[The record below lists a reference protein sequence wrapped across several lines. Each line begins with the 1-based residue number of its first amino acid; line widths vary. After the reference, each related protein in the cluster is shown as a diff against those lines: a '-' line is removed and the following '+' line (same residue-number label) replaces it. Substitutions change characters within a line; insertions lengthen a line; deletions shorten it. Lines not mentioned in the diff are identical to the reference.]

1 MNNLRKDLNLIA
13 NLIED
18 DAKIIDIGCGDGELL
33 DFLNKNKNAK
43 IQGLEID
50 QKKVNKCVAKGLS
63 VIQGDADKD
72 LSLYP
77 EKSFEYV
84 ILSQTIQATLE
95 PKKILSEL
103 TRIGEK
109 VIVSIPNFGFWR
121 VRLDLLF
128 KGKMPITRKLNST
141 WFDTDNIHLCTI
153 FDFLELC
160 DQLNLKVK
168 QTVTIT
174 SKKQKKFSGKPS
186 IKENIFAE
194 EAIFLIQH

>member
-18 DAKIIDIGCGDGELL
+18 NSKIIDIGCGDGELL
-33 DFLNKNKNAK
+33 DFLSKNKNAR

-95 PKKILSEL
+95 PKKILYEL

-109 VIVSIPNFGFWR
+109 VIVSIPNFGFWK

-153 FDFLELC
+153 LDFLELC
-160 DQLNLKVK
+160 DQLNLTVK

-174 SKKQKKFSGKPS
+174 SKKQKKFTGKPS

-194 EAIFLIQH
+194 EAIFLIQD

>member
-18 DAKIIDIGCGDGELL
+18 NSKIIDIGCGDGELL

-95 PKKILSEL
+95 PKKILYEL

-109 VIVSIPNFGFWR
+109 VIVSIPNFGFWK

-153 FDFLELC
+153 LDFLELC
-160 DQLNLKVK
+160 DQLNLTVK

-174 SKKQKKFSGKPS
+174 SKKQKNLLGNLVLKKIYLLKKLF
-186 IKENIFAE
+186 F
-194 EAIFLIQH
+194 

>member
-13 NLIED
+13 NLID
-18 DAKIIDIGCGDGELL
+18 DNSKIIDIGCGNGELL

-95 PKKILSEL
+95 PKKILYEL

-109 VIVSIPNFGFWR
+109 VIVSIPNFGFWK

-160 DQLNLKVK
+160 DQLNLTVK

-194 EAIFLIQH
+194 EAIFLIQD

>member
-13 NLIED
+13 NLIKD
-18 DAKIIDIGCGDGELL
+18 NSKIIDIGCGDGELL
-33 DFLNKNKNAK
+33 DFLSKNKNAK

-109 VIVSIPNFGFWR
+109 VIVSIPNFGFWK
-121 VRLDLLF
+121 VRFDLLF

-141 WFDTDNIHLCTI
+141 WFDTHNIHLCTI
-153 FDFLELC
+153 LDFLELC

-174 SKKQKKFSGKPS
+174 SKKQKKFSGKPN

>member
-18 DAKIIDIGCGDGELL
+18 NSKIIDIGCGDGELL

-95 PKKILSEL
+95 PKKILYEL

-109 VIVSIPNFGFWR
+109 VIVSIPNFGFWK

-153 FDFLELC
+153 LDFLELC
-160 DQLNLKVK
+160 DQLNLTVK

-174 SKKQKKFSGKPS
+174 SKKQKKFTGKPS

>member
-18 DAKIIDIGCGDGELL
+18 NSKIIDIGCGDGELL

-95 PKKILSEL
+95 PKKILYEL

-109 VIVSIPNFGFWR
+109 VIVSIPNFGFWK

-153 FDFLELC
+153 LDFLELC
-160 DQLNLKVK
+160 DQLNLTVK

>member
-33 DFLNKNKNAK
+33 DFLSKNKNAK

-95 PKKILSEL
+95 PKKILYEL

-109 VIVSIPNFGFWR
+109 VIVSIPNFGFWK

-153 FDFLELC
+153 LDFLELC
-160 DQLNLKVK
+160 DQLNLTVK

-174 SKKQKKFSGKPS
+174 SKKQKKFTGKPS

-194 EAIFLIQH
+194 EAIFLIQD

>member
-18 DAKIIDIGCGDGELL
+18 NSKIIDIGCGDGELL

-95 PKKILSEL
+95 PKKILYEL

-109 VIVSIPNFGFWR
+109 VIVSIPNFGFWK

-194 EAIFLIQH
+194 EAIFLIQD

>member
-18 DAKIIDIGCGDGELL
+18 NSKIIDIGCGDGELL

-109 VIVSIPNFGFWR
+109 AIISIPNFGFWK

-153 FDFLELC
+153 LDFLELC
-160 DQLNLKVK
+160 DQLNLTVK

-174 SKKQKKFSGKPS
+174 SKKQKKFTGKPS

-194 EAIFLIQH
+194 EAIFLIQD

>member
-33 DFLNKNKNAK
+33 DFLSKNKNAK

-109 VIVSIPNFGFWR
+109 VIVSIPNFGFWK

-153 FDFLELC
+153 LDFLELC

>member
-18 DAKIIDIGCGDGELL
+18 NSKIIDIGCGDGELL

-95 PKKILSEL
+95 PKKILYEL

-109 VIVSIPNFGFWR
+109 VIVSIPNFGFWK

-153 FDFLELC
+153 LDFLELC
-160 DQLNLKVK
+160 DQLNLTVK

-194 EAIFLIQH
+194 EAIFLIQD

>member
-18 DAKIIDIGCGDGELL
+18 NSKIIDIGCGDGELL
-33 DFLNKNKNAK
+33 DFLNKSKNAK

-95 PKKILSEL
+95 PKKILYEL

-109 VIVSIPNFGFWR
+109 VIVSIPNFGFWK

-141 WFDTDNIHLCTI
+141 WFDTYNIHLFTI
-153 FDFLELC
+153 LDFLELC
-160 DQLNLKVK
+160 DQLNLTVK

-174 SKKQKKFSGKPS
+174 SKKQKKFTGKPS

-194 EAIFLIQH
+194 EAIFLIQD

>member
-18 DAKIIDIGCGDGELL
+18 NSKIIDIGCGDGELL
-33 DFLNKNKNAK
+33 DFLNKNKNDK

-95 PKKILSEL
+95 PKKILYEL

-109 VIVSIPNFGFWR
+109 VIVSIPNFGFWK

-153 FDFLELC
+153 LDFLELC
-160 DQLNLKVK
+160 DQLNLTVK

-174 SKKQKKFSGKPS
+174 SKKQKKFTGKPS

-194 EAIFLIQH
+194 EAIFLIQD

>member
-18 DAKIIDIGCGDGELL
+18 NSKIIDIGCGDGELL

-109 VIVSIPNFGFWR
+109 VIVSIPNFGFWK

-153 FDFLELC
+153 LDFLELC
-160 DQLNLKVK
+160 DQLNLTVK

-174 SKKQKKFSGKPS
+174 SKKQKKFTGKPS

-194 EAIFLIQH
+194 EAIFLIQD

>member
-33 DFLNKNKNAK
+33 DFLSKNKNAK

-95 PKKILSEL
+95 PKKILYEL

-109 VIVSIPNFGFWR
+109 VIVSIPNFGFWK

-194 EAIFLIQH
+194 EAIFLIQD

>member
-18 DAKIIDIGCGDGELL
+18 NSKIIDIGCGDGELL

-109 VIVSIPNFGFWR
+109 AIISIPNFGFWK

-153 FDFLELC
+153 LDFLELC
-160 DQLNLKVK
+160 DQLRLTVK

>member
-18 DAKIIDIGCGDGELL
+18 NSKIIDIGCGDGELL

-95 PKKILSEL
+95 PKKILYEL

-109 VIVSIPNFGFWR
+109 VIVSIPNFGFWK

-153 FDFLELC
+153 LDFLELC
-160 DQLNLKVK
+160 DQLNLTVK

-174 SKKQKKFSGKPS
+174 SKKQKKFTGKPS

-194 EAIFLIQH
+194 EAIFLIQD

>member
-18 DAKIIDIGCGDGELL
+18 NSKIIDIGCGDGELL
-33 DFLNKNKNAK
+33 DFLSKNKNAR

-109 VIVSIPNFGFWR
+109 AIISIPNFGFWK

-153 FDFLELC
+153 LDFLELC
-160 DQLNLKVK
+160 DQLRLTVK

>member
-33 DFLNKNKNAK
+33 DFLSKNKNAK

-109 VIVSIPNFGFWR
+109 VIVSIPNFGFWK

-153 FDFLELC
+153 LDFLELC
-160 DQLNLKVK
+160 DQLNLTVK

>member
-18 DAKIIDIGCGDGELL
+18 NSKIIDIGCGDGELL
-33 DFLNKNKNAK
+33 DFLKKNKNAK

-95 PKKILSEL
+95 PKKILYEL

-109 VIVSIPNFGFWR
+109 VIVSIPNFGFWK

-153 FDFLELC
+153 LDFLELC
-160 DQLNLKVK
+160 DQLNLTVK
-168 QTVTIT
+168 QTVTIA

-194 EAIFLIQH
+194 EAIFLIQD

>member
-18 DAKIIDIGCGDGELL
+18 NSKIIDIGCGDGELL

-95 PKKILSEL
+95 PKKILYEL

-109 VIVSIPNFGFWR
+109 VIVSIPNFGFWK

-153 FDFLELC
+153 LDFLELC
-160 DQLNLKVK
+160 DQLNLTVK
-168 QTVTIT
+168 QTVTIA

-186 IKENIFAE
+186 IKENILAE
-194 EAIFLIQH
+194 EAIFLIQD

>member
-33 DFLNKNKNAK
+33 DFLSKNKNAK

-109 VIVSIPNFGFWR
+109 VIVSIPNFGFWK

-153 FDFLELC
+153 LDFLELC
-160 DQLNLKVK
+160 DQLNLTVK

-174 SKKQKKFSGKPS
+174 SKKQKKFTGKPS

>member
-18 DAKIIDIGCGDGELL
+18 NSKIIDIGCGDGELL
-33 DFLNKNKNAK
+33 DFLSKNKNAR

-109 VIVSIPNFGFWR
+109 AIISIPNFGFWK

-153 FDFLELC
+153 LDFLELC
-160 DQLNLKVK
+160 DQLNLTVK

-174 SKKQKKFSGKPS
+174 SKKQKKFTGKPS

-194 EAIFLIQH
+194 EAIFLIQD

>member
-18 DAKIIDIGCGDGELL
+18 NSKIIDIGCGDGELL

-95 PKKILSEL
+95 PKKILHEL

-109 VIVSIPNFGFWR
+109 VIVSIPNFGFWK

-153 FDFLELC
+153 LDFLELC
-160 DQLNLKVK
+160 DQLNLTVK

-174 SKKQKKFSGKPS
+174 SKKQKKF
-186 IKENIFAE
+186 
-194 EAIFLIQH
+194 

>member
-18 DAKIIDIGCGDGELL
+18 NSKIIDIGCGDGELL

-95 PKKILSEL
+95 PKKILYEL

-109 VIVSIPNFGFWR
+109 VIVSIPNFGFWK

-153 FDFLELC
+153 LDFLELC
-160 DQLNLKVK
+160 DQLNLTVK

-174 SKKQKKFSGKPS
+174 SKKQKNLLGNPS

-194 EAIFLIQH
+194 EAIFLIQD

>member
-18 DAKIIDIGCGDGELL
+18 NSKIIDIGCGDGELL

-95 PKKILSEL
+95 PKKILYEL

-109 VIVSIPNFGFWR
+109 VIVSIPNFGFWK

-153 FDFLELC
+153 LDFLELC
-160 DQLNLKVK
+160 DQLNLTVK

-174 SKKQKKFSGKPS
+174 SKKQKKFTGKPS
-186 IKENIFAE
+186 IKENIFVD
-194 EAIFLIQH
+194 

>member
-18 DAKIIDIGCGDGELL
+18 NSKIIDIGCGDGELL
-33 DFLNKNKNAK
+33 DFLNKSKNAK

-95 PKKILSEL
+95 PKKILYEL

-109 VIVSIPNFGFWR
+109 VIVSIPNFGFWK

-153 FDFLELC
+153 LDFLELC
-160 DQLNLKVK
+160 DQLNLTVK

-174 SKKQKKFSGKPS
+174 SKKQKKFTGKPS

-194 EAIFLIQH
+194 EAIFLIQD

>member
-18 DAKIIDIGCGDGELL
+18 NSKIIDIGCGDGELL
-33 DFLNKNKNAK
+33 DFLNKSKNAK

-95 PKKILSEL
+95 PKKILYEL

-109 VIVSIPNFGFWR
+109 VIVSIPNFGFWK

-153 FDFLELC
+153 LDFLELC
-160 DQLNLKVK
+160 DQLNLTVK

-194 EAIFLIQH
+194 EAIFLIQD

>member
-33 DFLNKNKNAK
+33 DFLNKSKNAK

-95 PKKILSEL
+95 PKKILYEL

-109 VIVSIPNFGFWR
+109 VIVSIPNFGFWK

-153 FDFLELC
+153 LDFLELC
-160 DQLNLKVK
+160 DQLNLTVK

-174 SKKQKKFSGKPS
+174 SKKQKKFTGKPS

-194 EAIFLIQH
+194 EAIFLIQD

>member
-13 NLIED
+13 NLID
-18 DAKIIDIGCGDGELL
+18 DNSKIIDIGCGNGELL

-95 PKKILSEL
+95 PKKILYEL

-109 VIVSIPNFGFWR
+109 VIVSIPNFGFWK

-153 FDFLELC
+153 LDFLELC
-160 DQLNLKVK
+160 DQLNLTVK

-174 SKKQKKFSGKPS
+174 SKKQKKFIGKPS

-194 EAIFLIQH
+194 EAIFLIQD

>member
-18 DAKIIDIGCGDGELL
+18 NSKIIDIGCGDGELL
-33 DFLNKNKNAK
+33 DFLSKNKNAK

-109 VIVSIPNFGFWR
+109 AIISIPNFGFWK

-153 FDFLELC
+153 LDFLELC
-160 DQLNLKVK
+160 DQLRLTVK

>member
-33 DFLNKNKNAK
+33 DFLSKNKNAK

>member
-33 DFLNKNKNAK
+33 DFLSKNKNAK

-109 VIVSIPNFGFWR
+109 VIVSIPNFGFWK

-153 FDFLELC
+153 LDFLELC
-160 DQLNLKVK
+160 DQLNLTVK

-174 SKKQKKFSGKPS
+174 SKKQKKFTGKPS

-194 EAIFLIQH
+194 EAIFLIQD